1 MLMEVT
7 YYGHSCFLFN
17 IGDIRVLFDPFI
29 SPNPLA
35 ADIDLDSIKADYIL
49 ISHGHS
55 DHVADAEYLAKKN
68 DAILVSS
75 FEITSWFQQK
85 GIEKFHPMNIGGKVH
100 LEFGT
105 VKMVHA
111 IHSSSLPDGS
121 YGGSAAGFVV
131 ESAEKTFYYAGD
143 TALTQ
148 DMKLLADQ
156 FRLDFALMPIGDNFT
171 MDVHDAMLAANFVN
185 TNKVI
190 GMHYDTFPYVEIDPI
205 EANIIAKRAD
215 KELVLMEI
223 GQTIEL

>member
-1 MLMEVT
+1 MEVT